1 MRFDVEERKKLGGV
15 GNIDEKSLYTLETSF
30 SLMVQYPIHE
40 LHNLL
45 SPWGT
50 IERRAAKG
58 EVASQRTERDT
69 VITMSSNIYIM

>member
-1 MRFDVEERKKLGGV
+1 MRFDVEERKKPWGV
-15 GNIDEKSLYTLETSF
+15 SNIDEKNLSTLETSF

-50 IERRAAKG
+50 IEQPKG
-58 EVASQRTERDT
+58 
-69 VITMSSNIYIM
+69 SSHHSTPGGTPLS